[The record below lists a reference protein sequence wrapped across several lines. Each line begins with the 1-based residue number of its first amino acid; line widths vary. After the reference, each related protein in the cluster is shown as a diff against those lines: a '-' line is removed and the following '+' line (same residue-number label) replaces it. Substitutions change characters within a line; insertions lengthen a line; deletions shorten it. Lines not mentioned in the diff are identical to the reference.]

1 MRGIEVLK
9 EELKKRGAKGGQLET
24 PVIDWMLEILSGE
37 SGIDARTCL
46 DELKEKYKLKIAEYQ
61 KEREKACDLKRE
73 YILKINS
80 LSDIG
85 KRIRELELKEQEL
98 KEKQKEFEK
107 TLTEFVTDEAK
118 DRYRLACIYENKCL
132 KMANDNKA
140 MLAFMRKYG
149 DILSGNTDSNI
160 ILNEKKRDIVN
171 EKKEDIVN
179 PFTGEVVKVY

>member
-46 DELKEKYKLKIAEYQ
+46 DELKEKYKLKIAECNT
-61 KEREKACDLKRE
+61 ERNKLVHSQRD
-73 YILKINS
+73 YINKYNS
-80 LSDIG
+80 LRNINDS
-85 KRIRELELKEQEL
+85 IRELEVKEKEL

-132 KMANDNKA
+132 KIAIDNKA

>member
-46 DELKEKYKLKIAEYQ
+46 DELKEKYKSKIAEYET
-61 KEREKACDLKRE
+61 ERYKAADLKMD
-73 YILKINS
+73 YIRKINS
-80 LSDIG
+80 LRES
-85 KRIRELELKEQEL
+85 IRELEVKEKEL
-98 KEKQKEFEK
+98 NEKQKEFEK

-132 KMANDNKA
+132 KMALDNKA
-140 MLAFMRKYG
+140 MLTFMRKYG

>member
-61 KEREKACDLKRE
+61 KEREKACDLQGE

-80 LSDIG
+80 LSNIDE
-85 KRIRELELKEQEL
+85 RIKDFEQKKEELEEQR
-98 KEKQKEFEK
+98 KEFESLLENFS
-107 TLTEFVTDEAK
+107 TYEAA

-132 KMANDNKA
+132 KMALDNKA
-140 MLAFMRKYG
+140 MLTFMRKYG

>member
-46 DELKEKYKLKIAEYQ
+46 DELREKYKLKIAEYET
-61 KEREKACDLKRE
+61 ERDKAVDLQRD
-73 YILKINS
+73 YIHKINS
-80 LSDIG
+80 LRNINES
-85 KRIRELELKEQEL
+85 IRELEVKEKEL

-107 TLTEFVTDEAK
+107 TLTEFVTEEAK

-132 KMANDNKA
+132 KMARDDKDI
-140 MLAFMRKYG
+140 LTFMRKYG
-149 DILSGNTDSNI
+149 DILYGNTDSNN

-179 PFTGEVVKVY
+179 PYTGEVVKVY